1 MPGPIDCG
9 DSGPAVGQ
17 TNGAAVVAGGSE
29 PLRFVPHDTSHEDA
43 VVEFLTASD
52 WPFHPEA
59 RLDADGVRRRAADG
73 WFDTGEDR
81 ECWWALRGG
90 ERVGLA
96 VIFDLADP
104 TPMFD
109 LRIAGS
115 ARGRGY
121 GTETVR
127 WLTARVFTSRPATM
141 RVEATTRADNWP
153 MRAVFA
159 RCGYAKEAH
168 YRQAWTGADS
178 THDAVGYA
186 ILRADWQTGTTTPF
200 DWANRSDQRVAT
212 GSTGRHQAP
221 LIGFR

>member
-1 MPGPIDCG
+1 MDCG
-9 DSGPAVGQ
+9 ESGPAVGQ
-17 TNGAAVVAGGSE
+17 TNGAAVVAGGGE
-29 PLRFVPHDTSHEDA
+29 PLRFVPRDASHDDA

-73 WFDTGEDR
+73 SFDPGEDR

-186 ILRADWQTGTTTPF
+186 ILRADWQTGTTTPV
-200 DWANRSDQRVAT
+200 DWEDQPASPKDRPT
-212 GSTGRHQAP
+212 G
-221 LIGFR
+221 